1 MNSVQNF
8 GCEKLWQCG
17 ADGDVGLERQA
28 DARNRYPER
37 SCNILQVVLIPGEG
51 ETQTYPPCPE
61 PLHPWRI
68 LPTSHIISAP
78 PDAHYRIRRVARG
91 PGLRGRAWTSRV
103 WREHGPGR
111 RVEALALNRIGLP
124 RYVRTH
130 RGKSPGLLT
139 KEWGRNFPA
148 SFVGPPTAA
157 KIRPVSC
164 GRAALPH
171 VRSRGSEAVTPPC
184 AWK

>member
-1 MNSVQNF
+1 MRLLSVFPRAF
-8 GCEKLWQCG
+8 GSFIGRERGGRRAKLSPRACDAAFSGHPADVVFVCG
-17 ADGDVGLERQA
+17 AVGCPFLMA
-28 DARNRYPER
+28 
-37 SCNILQVVLIPGEG
+37 LQ
-51 ETQTYPPCPE
+51 
-61 PLHPWRI
+61 
-68 LPTSHIISAP
+68 LPTSWRSQAP
-78 PDAHYRIRRVARG
+78 LGRNRAGIRRVARG